1 VLHLDNI
8 ALENKAILDSYVNFL
23 DFFAEM
29 FGQQCE
35 MVLHSVDGEKKS
47 IIAIRNNNIT
57 GRKVGDET
65 TELGT
70 KILLNMKQNKYIFNT
85 QLEEKLKKKIKIS
98 SYYIFNSH
106 QDIIGIMCIIFDITL
121 LLEAKNTLDA
131 FLGMN
136 ISGIN
141 HVVHT
146 DMNEVLDNENFCISK
161 YSSDIIAEVIRETE
175 LPVDR
180 MTNEERQS
188 VISKLDELE
197 IFKIKGAISETANQL
212 KISIASMYRL
222 LKN

>member
-1 VLHLDNI
+1 MDNI

-70 KILLNMKQNKYIFNT
+70 KILLNMKQNK
-85 QLEEKLKKKIKIS
+85 
-98 SYYIFNSH
+98 YIFNSH

>member
-1 VLHLDNI
+1 MDNI

-98 SYYIFNSH
+98 SYYIFNSL